1 MPRAIQDI
9 SIGNIFCLIRSKQR
23 AANGVFKIDA
33 VMSVRSTD
41 KMEDW
46 VLIWGAEY
54 ITKAA
59 GKVDYMG
66 QYRRALLPSK
76 K

>member
-1 MPRAIQDI
+1 
-9 SIGNIFCLIRSKQR
+9 
-23 AANGVFKIDA
+23 
-33 VMSVRSTD
+33 MSVRSTD